1 MSQKGE
7 MRSVTDM
14 SLVSGISAQHLQK
27 IVDQEASPGE
37 QHVRWIKKRLTKSES
52 AALTGKLSK
61 RAIERRALVDSI
73 PYSSIVDNSDYGLIR
88 SCPPENIKPQ
98 DYLALETNSGLQ
110 WVEVDDVVR
119 DDKYQR
125 IVVSVGDLTFYL
137 YPNDYMRVLRR
148 KS

>member
-1 MSQKGE
+1 MSQKSE
-7 MRSVTDM
+7 TRSVTDM

-37 QHVRWIKKRLTKSES
+37 QHVRWIKKRLSKSES
-52 AALTGKLSK
+52 ATLTGKLSK

-73 PYSSIVDNSDYGLIR
+73 PYSSIVDNSNYGLIR
-88 SCPPENIKPQ
+88 SCPPENIKSG
-98 DYLALETNSGLQ
+98 DYLALETNSVLQ

-125 IVVSVGDLTFYL
+125 IIISVGDLTFYL

-148 KS
+148 RS